1 MKLLGYLRVSQLRKA
16 DESKMSLVRVLV
28 VDDFSPWQSF
38 VIEHVGQHS
47 NMCVVGFASDGLEAV
62 QKAEEFQPDLI
73 LLDVSL
79 PKLNGIEAARQ
90 IRKCVPKAK
99 ILFLSS
105 NSDADVVRGA
115 LRAGGHG
122 YVLKWEAGIALLP
135 AMQAVL
141 LGKQFLSIG
150 LMAIDSLTNLQE

>member
-1 MKLLGYLRVSQLRKA
+1 
-16 DESKMSLVRVLV
+16 MSLVRVLV

-47 NMCVVGFASDGLEAV
+47 NMCVVGFASDGLDAV

-90 IRKCVPKAK
+90 ILKSDTKAK
-99 ILFLSS
+99 NLVLSS
-105 NSDADVVRGA
+105 NFDAGELGDA
-115 LRAGGHG
+115 LRASGHC
-122 YVLKWEAGIALLP
+122 YVRN
-135 AMQAVL
+135 
-141 LGKQFLSIG
+141 G
-150 LMAIDSLTNLQE
+150 LT

>member
-1 MKLLGYLRVSQLRKA
+1 
-16 DESKMSLVRVLV
+16 MSLVRVLV
-28 VDDFSPWQSF
+28 VDDFSLWQSF
-38 VIEHVGQHS
+38 VNEHVGQDS
-47 NMCVVGFASDGLEAV
+47 NICVVGFASDGLEAV

-79 PKLNGIEAARQ
+79 PKLSGIEAARR
-90 IRKCVPKAK
+90 IRKCAPKAK

-122 YVLKWEAGIALLP
+122 YVLKWEVGIALLP

-141 LGKQFLSIG
+141 LGKQFVSIG
-150 LMAIDSLTNLQE
+150 LMAIEGLTGLQQ

>member
-1 MKLLGYLRVSQLRKA
+1 
-16 DESKMSLVRVLV
+16 MSLVRVLV

-105 NSDADVVRGA
+105 NSHADVVRSEE
-115 LRAGGHG
+115 RR
-122 YVLKWEAGIALLP
+122 V
-135 AMQAVL
+135 
-141 LGKQFLSIG
+141 GKECRSRW
-150 LMAIDSLTNLQE
+150 SP